1 MYGVQMTK
9 RKSKRRPGQAK
20 GVLHPSINAIVG
32 STIIAAL
39 VLYAAVTGEVWIA
52 AGWGMALIMAFLV
65 GLAIY
70 FWGVLMF
77 GGTLSAFNSE
87 QRPVPWSFGDIETAE
102 YNIDPG
108 LELMSAGV
116 LAYYTDR
123 AGFRTCFRTVPARG
137 LRAIRPFVM
146 ARTGLTSSC
155 TFAFELVDAHDHVHF
170 SQDVELW
177 LDEEPELVMTSEPVV
192 LPVLSGERGK
202 AWSWRV
208 RSGVT
213 ILTTFSIYLSD
224 DAPSREALQDD
235 AGGHHGLL
243 RALLTEFAAREAA
256 VPHDERLQEGV

>member
-1 MYGVQMTK
+1 MTK

-20 GVLHPSINAIVG
+20 GVLHPSISAIVG

-52 AGWGMALIMAFLV
+52 AGWGMALMLVFLV

-77 GGTLSAFNSE
+77 GGTLSALKSD
-87 QRPVPWSFGDIETAE
+87 RSPIPWSFGDIETAE

-116 LAYYTDR
+116 LAYYTGKTR
-123 AGFRTCFRTVPARG
+123 FETCFRTVPARG

-146 ARTGLTSSC
+146 ARTGLPELR
-155 TFAFELVDAHDHVHF
+155 TFEFELVDTHDQIRFRQQV
-170 SQDVELW
+170 DCYLE
-177 LDEEPELVMTSEPVV
+177 DGPELVMTPDLAA
-192 LPVLSGERGK
+192 LPVASDERGEI
-202 AWSWRV
+202 WSWRV